1 MKYLLILI
9 YLIRDKSMEVL
20 YLSDNDEDFQDA
32 EEEEL
37 LDILKQ
43 RQDAELL

>member
-20 YLSDNDEDFQDA
+20 YLSDNDE
-32 EEEEL
+32 EYLYE
-37 LDILKQ
+37 K
-43 RQDAELL
+43 